1 MAIAE
6 LRDGVLAQVADAVTP
21 QPLAAIISMRSADLG
36 SLEVAPLILVADRV
50 GDPGNLGALVR
61 VAEASG
67 AAGLVLTG
75 SCADPFGPK
84 ALRASAGSALRLPIV
99 ELPDLLGALGTLRS
113 GGYVVAATTPH
124 EARDFTQIQWP
135 ERVAL
140 VLGSEAHGLD
150 AETLAGAELRV
161 GIPMAKGPESLNLAV
176 SAGILSMAIVRR
188 LTSQEDGVRGPTMKP
203 MPESE
208 TR

>member
-1 MAIAE
+1 M
-6 LRDGVLAQVADAVTP
+6 ADAVTP
-21 QPLAAIISMRSADLG
+21 QPLAAIISMRLLDLDA
-36 SLEVAPLILVADRV
+36 LEVAPLILVADRV
-50 GDPGNLGALVR
+50 SDPGNLGALVR

-99 ELPDLLGALGTLRS
+99 EVPDLPGAVGVLRAS
-113 GGYVVAATTPH
+113 GYVVAATTPH
-124 EARDFTQIQWP
+124 GARDFTKVEWP

-150 AETLAGAELRV
+150 AMTLAGAELRV
-161 GIPMAKGPESLNLAV
+161 GIPMAHGPESLNLAV

-188 LTSQEDGVRGPTMKP
+188 LTSQEDGLRGPTMNP